1 MGVCGLTVFADV
13 ETKTRAASSLCV
25 PPLDC
30 VCGPRPPPRPSPFQG
45 EEEGSEGRAMSVPP
59 SARPSSSSPCKGEDR
74 WGSAASRFSRTPEA
88 TARARSLRRAATR
101 AEKKLWY
108 VLQRGQ
114 MSGLSFRRQHPLG
127 GYVMDFYCPA
137 IRLAIEVDGG
147 QHNGALGR
155 ARDERRSKWLQGKGV
170 TVLRFWNND
179 VLGNIE
185 GVWEEIERT
194 VARLSSA
201 DAIVPLPNAER

>member
-1 MGVCGLTVFADV
+1 MA
-13 ETKTRAASSLCV
+13 V
-25 PPLDC
+25 PSQEPIDRYIVDFIC
-30 VCGPRPPPRPSPFQG
+30 F
-45 EEEGSEGRAMSVPP
+45 E
-59 SARPSSSSPCKGEDR
+59 AR
-74 WGSAASRFSRTPEA
+74 
-88 TARARSLRRAATR
+88 L
-101 AEKKLWY
+101 
-108 VLQRGQ
+108 
-114 MSGLSFRRQHPLG
+114 
-127 GYVMDFYCPA
+127 
-137 IRLAIEVDGG
+137 IIEVDGG